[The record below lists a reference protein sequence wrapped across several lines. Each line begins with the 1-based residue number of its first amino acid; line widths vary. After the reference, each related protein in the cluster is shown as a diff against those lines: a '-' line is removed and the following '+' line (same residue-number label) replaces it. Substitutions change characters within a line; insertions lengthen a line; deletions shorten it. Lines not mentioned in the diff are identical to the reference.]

1 MHGELFVDAAQHA
14 IHLLAQRVDVL
25 VVDVDRIHMDDEIN
39 AGLLPDAL
47 LRLVDLLVY
56 GDKIAVA
63 RHLGVQRGKSAA
75 CAVVV
80 NDQVVNADD
89 VLGVEHD
96 MLDILRHDRIGGLAE
111 QRRYRIAR
119 DADARPDDE
128 RRDQNAHI
136 AVNRQRGETA
146 RDHAEYNDRG
156 RDHIVAAV
164 LTGRDEYR
172 RVDAAAE
179 RGVEQPHPQL
189 DEHGDRQNTGQKR
202 GKRDGG
208 RMNDAVERRFE
219 EFEADQQDDERN
231 DQAGDV
237 LRAAVAERMLFVRFA
252 V

>member
-1 MHGELFVDAAQHA
+1 M
-14 IHLLAQRVDVL
+14 
-25 VVDVDRIHMDDEIN
+25 
-39 AGLLPDAL
+39 
-47 LRLVDLLVY
+47 
-56 GDKIAVA
+56 
-63 RHLGVQRGKSAA
+63 
-75 CAVVV
+75 
-80 NDQVVNADD
+80 
-89 VLGVEHD
+89 
-96 MLDILRHDRIGGLAE
+96 
-111 QRRYRIAR
+111 R

-189 DEHGDRQNTGQKR
+189 DEHG
-202 GKRDGG
+202 
-208 RMNDAVERRFE
+208 
-219 EFEADQQDDERN
+219 EADQQDDERN

>member
-1 MHGELFVDAAQHA
+1 M
-14 IHLLAQRVDVL
+14 
-25 VVDVDRIHMDDEIN
+25 
-39 AGLLPDAL
+39 
-47 LRLVDLLVY
+47 Y

-63 RHLGVQRGKSAA
+63 RHFGVQRGKSAA

-89 VLGVEHD
+89 VFGVEHD

-111 QRRYRIAR
+111 QRRYRIVR

-179 RGVEQPHPQL
+179 RGVDSPIHSLTSMETARIPVRSA
-189 DEHGDRQNTGQKR
+189 ENATA
-202 GKRDGG
+202 DG
-208 RMNDAVERRFE
+208 
-219 EFEADQQDDERN
+219 
-231 DQAGDV
+231 
-237 LRAAVAERMLFVRFA
+237 
-252 V
+252 

>member
-1 MHGELFVDAAQHA
+1 M
-14 IHLLAQRVDVL
+14 
-25 VVDVDRIHMDDEIN
+25 
-39 AGLLPDAL
+39 
-47 LRLVDLLVY
+47 
-56 GDKIAVA
+56 
-63 RHLGVQRGKSAA
+63 
-75 CAVVV
+75 
-80 NDQVVNADD
+80 
-89 VLGVEHD
+89 
-96 MLDILRHDRIGGLAE
+96 
-111 QRRYRIAR
+111 R

-202 GKRDGG
+202 GKRDGR